1 MGVEKREMDVHL
13 DQFLSARL
21 GSPADKKI
29 IPDSIY
35 RIIVPGIL
43 PHGRLGG

>member
-29 IPDSIY
+29 IPDFTKNIFK
-35 RIIVPGIL
+35 L
-43 PHGRLGG
+43 AF